1 MRLPIA
7 PLSLLCSSL
16 LLVSAFAGEGWL
28 IDFEKAKAQ
37 AAAEKKDLLMDFT
50 GSDWCGWC
58 IRLRKEVFDTD
69 EFKAQAPKK
78 YVLLELDYPQDQ
90 SKVSDATRAQ
100 NDKLQSQFGI
110 QGYPTIFLA
119 DSLGRPYAQLG
130 YEKGGPEAYLKI
142 LEGAREGRVRRDDAF
157 SKASASSGLQRAKS
171 LKDALSEVPDALIS
185 THYQEVLNEIRS
197 LDASDSLGM
206 DAKFGFIAGMKAL
219 ESKMREQMDK
229 GGEAVRGVADEFLK
243 GYPKSGA
250 AQKQQLLFGVLN
262 YLRPPRDNEVAL
274 KLMED
279 VVALDKES
287 PEGKRAEDVKVRIK
301 AMIDKQKDAPK
312 DPAK

>member
-1 MRLPIA
+1 MRSLIA
-7 PLSLLCSSL
+7 PLSLFCSSIF
-16 LLVSAFAGEGWL
+16 VASAFAAEGWL

-69 EFKAQAPKK
+69 EFRAQAPKK

-90 SKVSDATRAQ
+90 SKVSEATRAQ
-100 NDKLQSQFGI
+100 NDRLQSQFGI

-119 DSLGRPYAQLG
+119 DSQGRPYAQLG

-142 LEGAREGRVRRDDAF
+142 LEEARAGRLRRDDAF
-157 SKASASSGLQRAKS
+157 SKASSASGLQKAKS
-171 LKDALSEVPDALIS
+171 LRDALAELPEALVS
-185 THYQEVLNEIRS
+185 THYQDVLNEIRS

-229 GGEAVRGVADEFLK
+229 GGESVRGVADEFLK
-243 GYPKSGA
+243 GYPKSSV

-262 YLRPPRDNEVAL
+262 YLRPPRDNAVAL

-279 VVALDKES
+279 VVALDKDS
-287 PEGKRAEDVKVRIK
+287 PEGKRADEVKVRIK
-301 AMIDKQKDAPK
+301 AMIDKKQDAPK
-312 DPAK
+312 SSGN

>member
-1 MRLPIA
+1 
-7 PLSLLCSSL
+7 
-16 LLVSAFAGEGWL
+16 
-28 IDFEKAKAQ
+28 
-37 AAAEKKDLLMDFT
+37 
-50 GSDWCGWC
+50 
-58 IRLRKEVFDTD
+58 
-69 EFKAQAPKK
+69 
-78 YVLLELDYPQDQ
+78 
-90 SKVSDATRAQ
+90 
-100 NDKLQSQFGI
+100 
-110 QGYPTIFLA
+110 
-119 DSLGRPYAQLG
+119 
-130 YEKGGPEAYLKI
+130 
-142 LEGAREGRVRRDDAF
+142 LEGAREGRLRRDDAF

-229 GGEAVRGVADEFLK
+229 GGESVRGVADEFLK

-279 VVALDKES
+279 VVALDRES